1 MDENRRRRT
10 RVRTGHEAVLTVG
23 GEDRPVR
30 TLDLSLKGAQTTPL
44 PGIVP
49 GLQCR
54 FRIDL
59 AQDVV
64 IEAEARV
71 ARSDADGLALE
82 FTSVNEDGFPHLL
95 RLVQLHYGDADAIE
109 RELSTPAFEP

>member
-44 PGIVP
+44 PDVES
-49 GLQCR
+49 GLECR

-71 ARSDADGLALE
+71 ARSDAAGVALE
-82 FTSVNEDGFPHLL
+82 FTSVTEESFPHLL